1 MLLDDEQ
8 VNDICCNALM
18 NFHSKMEEY
27 QHWKGIVRGF
37 EKDGYCYED
46 FRQQKLIAYENQL
59 LAFGMLKAL
68 TEQTISCTQ
77 DYRWN

>member
-1 MLLDDEQ
+1 MMLDNEQ

-27 QHWKGIVRGF
+27 EHWKGVVSDF

-46 FRQQKLIAYENQL
+46 FRQQKLIAHEQQV

-68 TEQTISCTQ
+68 TEQTMSCTQ

>member
-1 MLLDDEQ
+1 MLLDEEQ

-18 NFHSKMEEY
+18 KFHESLEDY
-27 QHWKGIVRGF
+27 QHWKGVVNAF

-46 FRQQKLIAYENQL
+46 FRQQKLLAYENQL

-68 TEQTISCTQ
+68 TEQTVSCTQ

>member
-1 MLLDDEQ
+1 MLLDEEQ

-18 NFHSKMEEY
+18 NFHSSLEEY
-27 QHWKGIVRGF
+27 QHWKGIVNGF

-46 FRQQKLIAYENQL
+46 FRQQKLIAYEQQL

-68 TEQTISCTQ
+68 TEETISCTQ
-77 DYRWN
+77 DHRWN